1 LIMTAPV
8 QQNSLF
14 PDLFPAASLPVPAAA
29 TLLNP
34 EQQAAVDHRDSHLLV
49 VAGAGT
55 GKTRMLIHRLVSL
68 LNDGVRPHEIL
79 MLTFSNSA
87 ASEMR
92 SRASLLLKDAD
103 LIFAG
108 TYHAVALRLLRRYG
122 HLADLPAFEVLDRS
136 ESESLLTHLK
146 NVLKLGDFPKA
157 RKVSSLF
164 SSAANMS
171 RELADLIAADSRFA
185 PHLGGLYQL
194 HEAYTGYK
202 REHCLADYDDLL
214 LHFDDLL
221 FLPESRRAICAPFRH
236 VLVDEFQDTNPLQL
250 AVLQKLAAEG
260 ALVTAVGDDAQSIYA
275 FRGADSSIMRNFP
288 YHFSGCRVL
297 TLATNYRSCQ
307 PILDVANAVMQDA
320 SGLHAKALQS
330 VFQGGVRPSL
340 RILPTER
347 KEGGYVA
354 SRISSLLAAGTPP
367 EQIAV
372 IYSSSVHALPLEMHL
387 NALRIPYI
395 KRGGLKLA
403 DAAHVKDLLALLRLA
418 LSPDHHSR
426 RRLLMLLP
434 GVKEKTAEK
443 ILSGQVPAK
452 VASAVDALDDCITV
466 MQSCFSPGDAC
477 AAALGWYR
485 PHLERLHADHARR
498 RAELEQVC
506 EQIASV
512 SSLRKALDA
521 FSLDGHAKEEDSKG
535 KVTLSTVHWAKGRE
549 FPQVFVIGLAEG
561 RFSSTK
567 RGTAGYEEDRRKLY
581 VALTRAKERLE
592 LTAPRSYLGPDFAPR
607 TAGLSSLLVGV
618 SSKVLPVSH

>member
-1 LIMTAPV
+1 MTAPV

-14 PDLFPAASLPVPAAA
+14 PALFPAAPLPVPSASA
-29 TLLNP
+29 LLNP

-55 GKTRMLIHRLVSL
+55 GKTRMLTCRLAEL
-68 LNDGVRPHEIL
+68 LKSGVRPHEIL

-92 SRASLLLKDAD
+92 SRAALLVKDAD

-108 TYHAVALRLLRRYG
+108 TYHAAALRLLRRYG
-122 HLADLPAFEVLDRS
+122 RLADLPAFEVLDRS

-146 NVLKLGDFPKA
+146 NALKLGDFPKS

-164 SSAANMS
+164 SAAANMS
-171 RELADLIAADSRFA
+171 RELADLIAADSRLA

-194 HEAYTGYK
+194 HDAYASYK

-221 FLPESRRAICAPFRH
+221 SLPEARRAICAPLRH

-288 YHFSGCRVL
+288 EHFPGCRVL
-297 TLATNYRSCQ
+297 TLATNYRSTQ
-307 PILDVANAVMQDA
+307 LILDLANAVMQYA
-320 SGLHAKALQS
+320 SDVHPKTLRS
-330 VFQGGVRPSL
+330 VLQGGVRPSL

-347 KEGGYVA
+347 KEGEYVA

-372 IYSSSVHALPLEMHL
+372 IYSSSVHALPLEMQL

-418 LSPDHHSR
+418 FSPDHHSR

-452 VASAVDALDDCITV
+452 VSAAVDALDDCITV
-466 MQSCFSPGDAC
+466 MQASCSPGDAC
-477 AAALGWYR
+477 TAALGWYQ

-498 RAELEQVC
+498 RAELDQVR
-506 EQIASV
+506 EQIASAA
-512 SSLRKALDA
+512 SLRKALDA
-521 FSLDGHAKEEDSKG
+521 FALDGHAKEEDGKG
-535 KVTLSTVHWAKGRE
+535 KLTLSTIHWIKGRE
-549 FPQVFVIGLAEG
+549 SFQVFLIGLAEG

-567 RGTAGYEEDRRKLY
+567 RGTAGYEEDRRKLN
-581 VALTRAKERLE
+581 VALTRAKEHLE

-607 TAGLSSLLVGV
+607 TAGLTSLLAGLP
-618 SSKVLPVSH
+618 SSILSI

>member
-1 LIMTAPV
+1 M
-8 QQNSLF
+8 
-14 PDLFPAASLPVPAAA
+14 
-29 TLLNP
+29 LNP
-34 EQQAAVDHRDSHLLV
+34 EQQAAVDHRDSQLLV

-92 SRASLLLKDAD
+92 SRAALLVKDAD

-108 TYHAVALRLLRRYG
+108 TYHAAALRLLRRYG
-122 HLADLPAFEVLDRS
+122 RLADLPAFEILDRG

-146 NVLKLGDFPKA
+146 NALNLGRDFPKA

-164 SSAANMS
+164 SASANMS
-171 RELADLIAADSRFA
+171 RELADLIAADSRLA
-185 PHLGGLYQL
+185 PHLGGLHQL
-194 HEAYTGYK
+194 YELYYCYK

-221 FLPESRRAICAPFRH
+221 SLPDARRAICAPLRH
-236 VLVDEFQDTNPLQL
+236 ILVDEFQDTNPLQL
-250 AVLQKLAAEG
+250 SVLRKLAAEG
-260 ALVTAVGDDAQSIYA
+260 AQVTAVGDDAQSIYA

-288 YHFSGCRVL
+288 EHFPGCRLL
-297 TLATNYRSCQ
+297 TLTTNYRSTQ
-307 PILDVANAVMQDA
+307 PILDLANAVMQDA
-320 SGLHAKALQS
+320 ADLHPKVLQS
-330 VFQGGVRPSL
+330 VIQGGVRPSL

-347 KEGGYVA
+347 KEGEYVA
-354 SRISSLLAAGTPP
+354 SRIASLLAAGTPP
-367 EQIAV
+367 DQIAV
-372 IYSSSVHALPLEMHL
+372 IYSSSVHALPLEMQL

-395 KRGGLKLA
+395 KRGGLKLT

-418 LSPDHHSR
+418 LSPDYHSR

-443 ILSGQVPAK
+443 ILAGQVPAK
-452 VASAVDALDDCITV
+452 VIAAVESLDDCIAA
-466 MQSCFSPGDAC
+466 MQSSLSPGDAC
-477 AAALGWYR
+477 AAALVWYQ
-485 PHLERLHADHARR
+485 PHLERLYADHARR
-498 RAELEQVC
+498 HAELEQVR
-506 EQIASV
+506 EQIASA

-521 FSLDGHAKEEDSKG
+521 FSLDGHAKEEDGKG

-607 TAGLSSLLVGV
+607 TAGLSSLLAGV
-618 SSKVLPVSH
+618 SSKVLPVSY